1 MSVFEANLI
10 SMHLLYHSCDFT
22 IFPSSD
28 NGSWSAFISHPT
40 SKYIHYVQL
49 TTAIKF
55 QLSYKASTLL
65 LYFIRCSYLYPSI
78 VLVWSNQEKLNY
90 FIFLCNCFK
99 LSDLIGRIFPLS
111 RLLTST
117 IFHIFFYFLRYT
129 ETIRPTN
136 SIYQYLSSK
145 DVENIWSYSSDK

>member
-28 NGSWSAFISHPT
+28 NGSWSAFISYPT

-78 VLVWSNQEKLNY
+78 VLVCSNQEKLNY

-111 RLLTST
+111 KAFNFNNFSYILLFSK
-117 IFHIFFYFLRYT
+117 
-129 ETIRPTN
+129 
-136 SIYQYLSSK
+136 IY
-145 DVENIWSYSSDK
+145 